1 MRFIM
6 PKFLFSCERW
16 KWNADL
22 RLYVSTHGHFK
33 DEHKRNQ
40 ACKVK
45 NNYFYVQV
53 NGKWL
58 PAHRVV
64 LLTWRPLP
72 VDGEPMTVDHL
83 NSITRDNRLC
93 NLEWVTEEE
102 NHRRAEKNFLKDE
115 PLKKNTADCEKI
127 DKAQLKEMLQ
137 LNWDVLT
144 SMGYGREKDQSLS
157 EKTMAF
163 LREKFYNKEL
173 LIFAHGLPKNL
184 VTPEWLEKQLSIQQG
199 ATINKFFNR
208 VIGGKRYLG
217 VKNPTVYLRKTNELA
232 DIYR

>member
-6 PKFLFSCERW
+6 PRFFVDCERW
-16 KWNADL
+16 KWNDDL

-33 DEHKRNQ
+33 DEHKRNK

-45 NNYFYVQV
+45 NNYFWVHA

-93 NLEWVTEEE
+93 NLEWVSEEE
-102 NHRRAEKNFLKDE
+102 NHRRARENELVEKNVVQPKPAKKKTAFEIPMGVPLRLHELGIRPGKDTVQWSTILDE
-115 PLKKNTADCEKI
+115 VRSGNIIFRDGDVDLTMTDLFEKYSPAANARIDNYVRTATRAAAKGQ
-127 DKAQLKEMLQ
+127 KLQ
-137 LNWDVLT
+137 GKLFT
-144 SMGYGREKDQSLS
+144 
-157 EKTMAF
+157 
-163 LREKFYNKEL
+163 
-173 LIFAHGLPKNL
+173 LIK
-184 VTPEWLEKQLSIQQG
+184 
-199 ATINKFFNR
+199 
-208 VIGGKRYLG
+208 
-217 VKNPTVYLRKTNELA
+217 VK
-232 DIYR
+232 

>member
-6 PKFLFSCERW
+6 PKFFFGCERW

-33 DEHKRNQ
+33 DEHKRNK
-40 ACKVK
+40 ACKVR
-45 NNYFYVQV
+45 NNYFWIRA

-93 NLEWVTEEE
+93 NLEWVSAEE
-102 NHRRAEKNFLKDE
+102 NYRRARENELV
-115 PLKKNTADCEKI
+115 KKNAAQPKSAKKIAFEIPMGVPLRLHKLGINPGKDVGKWNILLSEVRSGNIIFRDGDADLTMADLFEKYRPAADAKI
-127 DKAQLKEMLQ
+127 DNYIRTATRAAAEGRKLQ
-137 LNWDVLT
+137 GKLFT
-144 SMGYGREKDQSLS
+144 
-157 EKTMAF
+157 
-163 LREKFYNKEL
+163 
-173 LIFAHGLPKNL
+173 LIK
-184 VTPEWLEKQLSIQQG
+184 
-199 ATINKFFNR
+199 
-208 VIGGKRYLG
+208 
-217 VKNPTVYLRKTNELA
+217 VK
-232 DIYR
+232 

>member
-6 PKFLFSCERW
+6 PKFFFGCERW

-33 DEHKRNQ
+33 DEHKHNK

-45 NNYFYVQV
+45 NNYFWVHA

-72 VDGEPMTVDHL
+72 IDGEPMTVDHL

-93 NLEWVTEEE
+93 NLEWVSEEE
-102 NHRRAEKNFLKDE
+102 NHRRAQKNELRDKNAVRNKSAKKEVFE
-115 PLKKNTADCEKI
+115 IPMGVPL
-127 DKAQLKEMLQ
+127 
-137 LNWDVLT
+137 
-144 SMGYGREKDQSLS
+144 R
-157 EKTMAF
+157 
-163 LREKFYNKEL
+163 LRE
-173 LIFAHGLPKNL
+173 
-184 VTPEWLEKQLSIQQG
+184 
-199 ATINKFFNR
+199 
-208 VIGGKRYLG
+208 LG
-217 VKNPTVYLRKTNELA
+217 VRPGKDGAQWSTLLREVSSGNIVFRDGDIDLTIEDLFEKYRPAA
-232 DIYR
+232 DAKINNYIRTATRAAAEGRKLRGKLFTLIKVK

>member
-1 MRFIM
+1 MHFIM
-6 PKFLFSCERW
+6 PRFFINCERW

-33 DEHKRNQ
+33 DEHKRNK

-45 NNYFYVQV
+45 NNYFWVHA

-93 NLEWVTEEE
+93 NLEWVSEEE
-102 NHRRAEKNFLKDE
+102 NHRRARENELME
-115 PLKKNTADCEKI
+115 KKNAAKPKKKATFEIPMGVPLRLHELGIRPGKDAVQWSALLDEVRSGNIIFRDGDI
-127 DKAQLKEMLQ
+127 DL
-137 LNWDVLT
+137 
-144 SMGYGREKDQSLS
+144 
-157 EKTMAF
+157 TMADLF
-163 LREKFYNKEL
+163 EKYSPAANARIDNYVRTATRAAAEGRKLQGKLFT
-173 LIFAHGLPKNL
+173 LIK
-184 VTPEWLEKQLSIQQG
+184 
-199 ATINKFFNR
+199 
-208 VIGGKRYLG
+208 
-217 VKNPTVYLRKTNELA
+217 VK
-232 DIYR
+232 